1 MSEHF
6 IKFYVRTEKHLS
18 MIKNRYY
25 RFNPRGLE
33 YLVDDRDTSLVGKT
47 IYMRSPMT
55 CASLSSGHGICK
67 RCYGDLY
74 YTNIDINAGKIAAE
88 ILSAQLTQTLLSAK
102 HLLESKI
109 VKIEWNNAFYEFF
122 NVEINTIQLN
132 SELSKDINALKRYTL
147 IIDPDEVNLVNEEED
162 AVTFEDDEGNT
173 VVSDDAGVYNEY
185 INKFQIRM
193 PDGDIIDFGSTT
205 EDNLYISNEL
215 NAIIRK
221 KAYASEGKVNIPLNT
236 LIEIPLFYIE
246 INNNEISKTMNDII
260 NVINKSSV
268 TEHLSKSECIN
279 RLVDLV
285 VEGNLDI
292 DSVHLEVILANQIVD
307 PSNIM
312 KKPNWNDPAAKYKM
326 FTLNQALTN
335 NPSVIISLLY
345 KDLHRVLYNP
355 LTFKKNSPSFFDLFF
370 AEQPQVYMSDDLI
383 EDSPIELPNK
393 KIEIV
398 KIVGKD
404 KG

>member
-1 MSEHF
+1 
-6 IKFYVRTEKHLS
+6 
-18 MIKNRYY
+18 
-25 RFNPRGLE
+25 
-33 YLVDDRDTSLVGKT
+33 
-47 IYMRSPMT
+47 
-55 CASLSSGHGICK
+55 
-67 RCYGDLY
+67 
-74 YTNIDINAGKIAAE
+74 
-88 ILSAQLTQTLLSAK
+88 
-102 HLLESKI
+102 
-109 VKIEWNNAFYEFF
+109 
-122 NVEINTIQLN
+122 
-132 SELSKDINALKRYTL
+132 
-147 IIDPDEVNLVNEEED
+147 
-162 AVTFEDDEGNT
+162 
-173 VVSDDAGVYNEY
+173 
-185 INKFQIRM
+185 
-193 PDGDIIDFGSTT
+193 
-205 EDNLYISNEL
+205 
-215 NAIIRK
+215 
-221 KAYASEGKVNIPLNT
+221 
-236 LIEIPLFYIE
+236 
-246 INNNEISKTMNDII
+246 
-260 NVINKSSV
+260 
-268 TEHLSKSECIN
+268 
-279 RLVDLV
+279 VDLV